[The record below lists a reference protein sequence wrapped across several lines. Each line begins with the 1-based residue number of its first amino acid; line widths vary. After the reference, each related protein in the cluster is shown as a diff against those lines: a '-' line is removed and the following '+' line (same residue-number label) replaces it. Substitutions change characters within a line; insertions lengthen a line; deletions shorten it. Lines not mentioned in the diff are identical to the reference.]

1 MVVPCT
7 LEDVITSF
15 ELESAG
21 EAVLADETAADS
33 VPCTDVEIGLFSPE
47 TVELVCVPLRLSMSE
62 LITRRALLEAAVD
75 EAEAVLMVEDVI
87 FATEVLAI
95 VLTLSSDPLETPKLW
110 LELLGRLAVLV
121 GGVTLSTEPE
131 ADAVLKLM
139 VDFSAEEAWDALEVV
154 ALVITDG
161 DAEVDV
167 VGTIGRFVAGIPVDE
182 GCSCSAMPLETS

>member
-33 VPCTDVEIGLFSPE
+33 VPCTDVDIGLFSPE
-47 TVELVCVPLRLSMSE
+47 TVELVCVPLRLSVSE

-95 VLTLSSDPLETPKLW
+95 VLTL
-110 LELLGRLAVLV
+110 
-121 GGVTLSTEPE
+121 
-131 ADAVLKLM
+131 
-139 VDFSAEEAWDALEVV
+139 
-154 ALVITDG
+154 
-161 DAEVDV
+161 
-167 VGTIGRFVAGIPVDE
+167 
-182 GCSCSAMPLETS
+182 